1 MYANILKIHG
11 HIQKTDLKN
20 VSFYEIPWNSI
31 VIWSC
36 DSAKWSNFGQLK
48 TTWLREKSCGQSPE
62 VRGLHSQKLPLLV
75 DFILQKSSKIDTIY
89 SIYPAIIREIPNWY
103 GGSLKMWDPQ
113 VITVVS
119 IRCQGLIWSN
129 KIWEYPH
136 DFGNLD
142 IWYIPWL
149 KIQSIPM
156 GYCRPW
162 WKSHPPGER
171 PHHRQRTMDA
181 PKARLQ
187 TCQWW
192 WFLFFSNV
200 PNVEWFTKRTN
211 L

>member
-1 MYANILKIHG
+1 MSV
-11 HIQKTDLKN
+11 N
-20 VSFYEIPWNSI
+20 VIPWNSI
-31 VIWSC
+31 VLWSC
-36 DSAKWSNFGQLK
+36 DSAKWSKRTAEDFGFVQ
-48 TTWLREKSCGQSPE
+48 SCGQSPE
-62 VRGLHSQKLPLLV
+62 LTALFNYRYWSISSFKNH
-75 DFILQKSSKIDTIY
+75 QKSIQSTVYTLLYVK
-89 SIYPAIIREIPNWY
+89 SIEIPYWY